1 MDEMKLNLTTMF
13 MRGIITKFI
22 RKKLGC
28 DVDLRL
34 NNVHITSKDGEVFLR
49 LDAEASIAHSDLIK
63 IVNKITT

>member
-28 DVDLRL
+28 DVDLKL
-34 NNVHITSKDGEVFLR
+34 NNVRIASKDGEVFLQ
-49 LDAEASIAHSDLIK
+49 LDAEAVIAHSDVLK
-63 IVNKITT
+63 IVNKLTT